1 MPRPDHDDFS
11 RAPVGSSN
19 LRPWWYLLTIELGV
33 LISIPVF
40 VIGGQLGF
48 GLTLTDL
55 ALACVLG
62 GIILGVV
69 GGATAR
75 LGAVT
80 RCSTALLARATFGWR
95 GAACIGLLL
104 ALGMTGWWA
113 VQTEMFANAVIKLT
127 DTLFHVRLSRELTI
141 ILGGSAMITTAALGI
156 KAIGRLAYLAVPLLV
171 AGLCYGISSLLQV
184 GGWAQAIQY
193 EPSSQVAIGLGAAVA
208 TVVGGWIVGASMN
221 PDFARFALNTRH
233 AIGYALGHYSFNY
246 PLVLILCGLMAI
258 GFRTKD
264 LIIHLVPT
272 NLAWLLLVLMMLA
285 TWAANDCN
293 LYSSSLGLTA
303 VFPRVRRSH
312 LAIFAGALGIL
323 FALFR
328 LADNM
333 VSFLVLLGV
342 TIAPISGV
350 LIAGAF
356 DPRDPLD
363 KEQLAPAPTWRFQP
377 LLAWL
382 AGAAVG
388 YMTMPKAT
396 LGLGLF
402 NITTVPPL
410 DAVLAAAFF
419 MLMVKLSQKEPKL
432 KADFQ
437 QITSNSEIESKKEPE
452 RQTSAKF

>member
-1 MPRPDHDDFS
+1 
-11 RAPVGSSN
+11 
-19 LRPWWYLLTIELGV
+19 
-33 LISIPVF
+33 
-40 VIGGQLGF
+40 
-48 GLTLTDL
+48 
-55 ALACVLG
+55 
-62 GIILGVV
+62 
-69 GGATAR
+69 
-75 LGAVT
+75 
-80 RCSTALLARATFGWR
+80 
-95 GAACIGLLL
+95 
-104 ALGMTGWWA
+104 
-113 VQTEMFANAVIKLT
+113 
-127 DTLFHVRLSRELTI
+127 
-141 ILGGSAMITTAALGI
+141 
-156 KAIGRLAYLAVPLLV
+156 
-171 AGLCYGISSLLQV
+171 
-184 GGWAQAIQY
+184 
-193 EPSSQVAIGLGAAVA
+193 
-208 TVVGGWIVGASMN
+208 
-221 PDFARFALNTRH
+221 
-233 AIGYALGHYSFNY
+233 
-246 PLVLILCGLMAI
+246 
-258 GFRTKD
+258 
-264 LIIHLVPT
+264 
-272 NLAWLLLVLMMLA
+272 
-285 TWAANDCN
+285 
-293 LYSSSLGLTA
+293 
-303 VFPRVRRSH
+303 
-312 LAIFAGALGIL
+312 L